1 MARIDPY
8 AFRTSTMVRAAS
20 GPTPKGTTVFTRNSA
35 KQKYRP
41 AVEALELKQLL
52 SAGFVTHAVQTA
64 PPVVAVVTHEAPHFV
79 VNPDG
84 TGKGI
89 VIITS

>member
-1 MARIDPY
+1 M
-8 AFRTSTMVRAAS
+8 
-20 GPTPKGTTVFTRNSA
+20 FTRNSA
-35 KQKYRP
+35 KRKYRP

-52 SAGFVTHAVQTA
+52 SAGLATAVVQSA
-64 PPVVAVVTHEAPHFV
+64 PPVVSVVTQEAPHFI